1 MNIWTTVVPQICF
14 EMLELHC
21 PDYVMRQFDY
31 RQHILVD
38 INTSDVLHVITHK
51 GKNDDYD

>member
-14 EMLELHC
+14 EMVELHC
-21 PDYVMRQFDY
+21 RDYVMRQFDY

-38 INTSDVLHVITHK
+38 INTSDVLHVITRK
-51 GKNDDYD
+51 DKNDDYD

>member
-38 INTSDVLHVITHK
+38 INTSDVLHVITRK